1 MGAAS
6 HSNQESPIS
15 QSVDEVYL
23 VQNPAL
29 GAILMWK
36 FVQGYKRASLGKL
49 PSLPLLFL
57 VLPVVFSE
65 SLRAVLDRTNESS
78 GIRLFV
84 AKFSKNQETLLAIQ
98 KRMII
103 LRGTSLSSLSIAIE
117 GGLLTLTHSDAL
129 VDYNDK
135 QWPRGVRAGIKTLAK
150 QADKLGAW
158 CSSLTIQ
165 EVQTALRIGF

>member
-1 MGAAS
+1 MDAAS
-6 HSNQESPIS
+6 PSNQERPTS

-36 FVQGYKRASLGKL
+36 FVQGYKRAGLGKL

-65 SLRAVLDRTNESS
+65 SLRAVLNKTNESS
-78 GIRLFV
+78 GMRLFV
-84 AKFSKNQETLLAIQ
+84 AKFSKSQETLLAIQ

-103 LRGTSLSSLSIAIE
+103 LRGASLSSLSIGIE
-117 GGLLTLTHSDAL
+117 SGLLTLNHSDAL
-129 VDYNDK
+129 VDCNDK
-135 QWPRGVRAGIKTLAK
+135 QMPRGIRDGIKTLAK
-150 QADKLGAW
+150 QAEKLGAW

-165 EVQTALRIGF
+165 EVQTALRISF